1 MVQGREL
8 PKFKFNSYNKRNV
21 HEDGIMLKYF
31 SIVAS
36 NETLVINIVKAL
48 NNDQKNIAKI
58 GLKKLVMEQY
68 TILS

>member
-8 PKFKFNSYNKRNV
+8 PKCKFNSYNKRNV